1 MSEHSPDPKRCAT
14 CAGAGRVLLHTCA
27 DCDGTGRA
35 RRIRTRA
42 IVFTP
47 IDPPIVNGKPN

>member
-1 MSEHSPDPKRCAT
+1 MSEHSPDPKRCST
-14 CAGAGRVLLHTCA
+14 CAGTGRVLMHTCA

-42 IVFTP
+42 VVFTP
-47 IDPPIVNGKPN
+47 IDPPTLNGKPN